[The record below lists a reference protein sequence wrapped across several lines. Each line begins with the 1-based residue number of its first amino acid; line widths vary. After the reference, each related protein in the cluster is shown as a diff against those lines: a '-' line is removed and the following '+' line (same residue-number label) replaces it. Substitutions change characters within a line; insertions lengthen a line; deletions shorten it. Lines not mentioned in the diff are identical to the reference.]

1 MTEPWRKL
9 RLDVVD
15 VIARSVEGAGSSWFS
30 QALRRKVRSEHVAL
44 VGGEKK
50 GYLSPATA
58 PGWAKRSQSPAL
70 DLFRQSGFC
79 LLYTNVLQLDSRN
92 PDILY
97 QVVGPCGVT
106 LGI

>member
-44 VGGEKK
+44 VGGEKRVTYHLQRHRVGLK
-50 GYLSPATA
+50 GASPRAGSVPTIGFLLVVHKCTA
-58 PGWAKRSQSPAL
+58 I
-70 DLFRQSGFC
+70 GFA
-79 LLYTNVLQLDSRN
+79 
-92 PDILY
+92 
-97 QVVGPCGVT
+97 
-106 LGI
+106 